1 MELFCP
7 LPIARYK
14 IEPKKGSNSTTITH
28 IILLLGSLNCDLI
41 MSISAQM
48 GKINTMEITPRI
60 ISHSRP
66 PGIEMRRGI
75 RKGFV
80 NLNVGRKWQICHRN
94 EARI

>member
-1 MELFCP
+1 MDRFCP

-14 IEPKKGSNSTTITH
+14 IEPKKGSNITTITH
-28 IILLLGSLNCDLI
+28 IILLPGSLNCDLI

-48 GKINTMEITPRI
+48 GRINAIEITPKI

-66 PGIEMRRGI
+66 PGIEKSRGI

-80 NLNVGRKWQICHRN
+80 GLNLGRKWQICQGTRFH
-94 EARI
+94 